1 MIKPDAS
8 NVDINNYDA
17 IIRFYENN
25 LLYFDNFQL
34 ISDEDSLI
42 EIINIKSHYIN
53 ALIKN
58 NRHTKALKA
67 LENRDLLLDR
77 IRQYNDLY
85 RKQSEIYKFYVGS
98 ANGYLKNYKVAIN
111 IFEELCECDPDND
124 MYRDWLEQMK
134 FKQMSKH
141 IPYVGYGGVFVLF
154 IAGYCY
160 KFSYSNILL
169 FIGIIM
175 VLIAALFPYSNKILR
190 KLKQKNKPTP

>member
-1 MIKPDAS
+1 MIKLDAS

-25 LLYFDNFQL
+25 LLYFDNFHL
-34 ISDEDSLI
+34 ISDEDSVI
-42 EIINIKSHYIN
+42 EIIKIKSHYIN
-53 ALIKN
+53 ALIKK

-67 LENRDLLLDR
+67 LENKDLLLDR
-77 IRQYNDLY
+77 IKHYGDLY
-85 RKQSEIYKFYVGS
+85 RLQSERYKFYVGS

-111 IFEELCECDPDND
+111 IFEELYECDPDND

-134 FKQMSKH
+134 FQQMSKK
-141 IPYVGYGGVFVLF
+141 IPYVGYIGVFVLF

-160 KFSYSNILL
+160 KFSFSNILV

-190 KLKQKNKPTP
+190 KLKLKK

>member
-8 NVDINNYDA
+8 NVDTNNYDA

-34 ISDEDSLI
+34 ISDDDSLI

-53 ALIKN
+53 ALIKK

-67 LENRDLLLDR
+67 LENKDLLLDK
-77 IRQYNDLY
+77 IKHYDDLY
-85 RKQSEIYKFYVGS
+85 RMQSEIYKFYVGS
-98 ANGYLKNYKVAIN
+98 ANGYLKNYKIAIN

-124 MYRDWLEQMK
+124 MYRDWLVQMR

-141 IPYVGYGGVFVLF
+141 IPYVGYVGAFVLF

-175 VLIAALFPYSNKILR
+175 VLIAALFPYSYKIFR
-190 KLKQKNKPTP
+190 KLKT

>member
-25 LLYFDNFQL
+25 LLYFDNFHL
-34 ISDEDSLI
+34 ISDEDSVI
-42 EIINIKSHYIN
+42 EIIKIKSHYIN
-53 ALIKN
+53 ALIKK

-67 LENRDLLLDR
+67 LENKDLLLDR
-77 IRQYNDLY
+77 IKHYDDLY
-85 RKQSEIYKFYVGS
+85 RMQSEIYKFYIGS
-98 ANGYLKNYKVAIN
+98 ANGYLKNYKVAIG
-111 IFEELCECDPDND
+111 IFEELYECDPDND
-124 MYRDWLEQMK
+124 LYRDWLEQMK
-134 FKQMSKH
+134 FQQMSKK
-141 IPYVGYGGVFVLF
+141 IPYVGYIGVFVLF

-160 KFSYSNILL
+160 KFSFSNILV

-190 KLKQKNKPTP
+190 KLKLKK